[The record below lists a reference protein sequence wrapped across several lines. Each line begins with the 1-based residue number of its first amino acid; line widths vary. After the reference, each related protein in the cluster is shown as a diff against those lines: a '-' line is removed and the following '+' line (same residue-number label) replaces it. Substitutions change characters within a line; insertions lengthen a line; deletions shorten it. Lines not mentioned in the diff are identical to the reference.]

1 MYRVVTRITFVQQPN
16 ADFPNRNRTLIYN
29 FASQYE
35 TTDSWRSLTNTCQ
48 ITIPKNV
55 YVRDANGKLVN
66 LSGTTVNIGG
76 FGNNAPLFM
85 KGDQVTVEAG
95 YRFYDAFGNEKLLTS
110 TWFTGYIR
118 NVGSKKP
125 IVLECEDNMYKLK
138 QIIAP
143 NKTYS
148 ATTTMESIITELV
161 AGTGFTVNVLT
172 KTTLGEFSTHNETVA
187 EVLGRLQK
195 DYHFYPYFRGN
206 ELRVGSQVYIEQD
219 ALDSGKKVFRFQR
232 NIISDDLQYTR
243 TDDLELSA
251 VAYSVNKIELAG
263 LGTTRGGKRRTRHK
277 RLEALV
283 TIRNGRTTSYVR
295 PDNSLAA
302 DFAPNVNGERRTL
315 YFWNVQTSAEL
326 IALAEA
332 ELKKYYYQ
340 GMKGKFVT
348 FGIPFIRSGDN
359 VDIMDDVLPERNGR
373 YKVRSVKYSGG
384 VDGLRQEIELD
395 YLITR
400 LNIRGD
406 DIGGVDLVVSA
417 QNNLV

>member
-1 MYRVVTRITFVQQPN
+1 MSNQGMYRVVTRITFVQQPN
-16 ADFPNRNRTLIYN
+16 ADFPNRNRTLVYN
-29 FASQYE
+29 FANQYE

-95 YRFYDAFGNEKLLTS
+95 YRFYDGFGNEKLLTS
-110 TWFTGYIR
+110 TWFTGFVR
-118 NVGSKKP
+118 NVGSAKP
-125 IVLECEDNMYKLK
+125 IVLECEDNMFKLK
-138 QIIAP
+138 TITAP

-148 ATTTMESIITELV
+148 SSTSMETILKELM
-161 AGTGFTVNVLT
+161 AGTGFTVNVT
-172 KTTLGEFSTHNETVA
+172 TDTTLGEFSTHNETVA

-206 ELRVGSQVYIEQD
+206 ELRVGSFVYLEQD

-251 VAYSVNKIELAG
+251 VAYSINKIELEGA
-263 LGTTRGGKRRTRHK
+263 LTRGGKRRTRHK

-315 YFWNVQTSAEL
+315 YFWDVQTSDEL
-326 IALAEA
+326 IKLAEA

-348 FGIPFIRSGDN
+348 FGIPFVRSGDN
-359 VDIMDDVLPERNGR
+359 VDLMDDILPERNGR
-373 YKVRSVKYSGG
+373 YKVRSVRYTGG

-400 LNIRGD
+400 LDNKGNAIT
-406 DIGGVDLVVSA
+406 
-417 QNNLV
+417 

>member
-1 MYRVVTRITFVQQPN
+1 MSNQGMYRVITKITFVQQPN
-16 ADFPNRNRTLIYN
+16 ADFPGRNRTLTYN
-29 FASQYE
+29 FANSYE
-35 TTDSWRSLTNTCQ
+35 CEDTWRSMTDTCK

-55 YVRDANGKLVN
+55 FVRDANGQLVN

-85 KGDQVTVEAG
+85 RGDQVTVEAG
-95 YRFYDAFGNEKLLTS
+95 YRFYDAAGNEKTLMS
-110 TWFTGYIR
+110 TWFNGYVR
-118 NVGSKKP
+118 TVGSKKP
-125 IVLECEDNMYKLK
+125 ITLDCEDNMFKLK
-138 QIIAP
+138 TILAP

-148 ATTTMESIITELV
+148 ATTTMESIIAELM

-195 DYHFYPYFRGN
+195 EYHFYPYFRGN
-206 ELRVGSQVYIEQD
+206 ELRIGSQVYIEQD

-263 LGTTRGGKRRTRHK
+263 LGTTRAGKKRTRHK

-348 FGIPFIRSGDN
+348 FGIPFIQSGDN

-400 LNIRGD
+400 LNNRGD
-406 DIGGVDLVVSA
+406 AIK
-417 QNNLV
+417 

>member
-1 MYRVVTRITFVQQPN
+1 MSNQGMYRVVTRITFVQQPN
-16 ADFPNRNRTLIYN
+16 ADFPGRNRTLIYN
-29 FASQYE
+29 FANQYE
-35 TTDSWRSLTNTCQ
+35 TEDTWRSLTNTCK

-66 LSGTTVNIGG
+66 LSGITVNIGG

-85 KGDQVTVEAG
+85 RGDKVTLEAG

-110 TWFTGYIR
+110 TWFTGYVR
-118 NVGSKKP
+118 TVGSKKP
-125 IVLECEDNMYKLK
+125 IILECEDNMYKLK

-148 ATTTMESIITELV
+148 ATTTMESILTELL
-161 AGTGFTVNVLT
+161 AGTGFTVNALT
-172 KTTLGEFSTHNETVA
+172 KTTLGEFSIHNETVA

-195 DYHFYPYFRGN
+195 DYHFYPTFRGN
-206 ELRVGSQVYIEQD
+206 ELRIGSQVYIEQD
-219 ALDSGKKVFRFQR
+219 ALAAGKKVFRFQR

-243 TDDLELSA
+243 TDDMELSA

-263 LGTTRGGKRRTRHK
+263 LGTTRSGKKRTRHK

-315 YFWNVQTSAEL
+315 YFWNVQTSGEL
-326 IALAEA
+326 IKLAEA

-340 GMKGKFVT
+340 GLKGKFVT
-348 FGIPFIRSGDN
+348 FGIPFVQSGDN

-373 YKVRSVKYSGG
+373 YKVRGVVYTGG
-384 VDGLRQEIELD
+384 VDGLRQEITLD

-400 LNIRGD
+400 LNSRGD
-406 DIGGVDLVVSA
+406 AIT
-417 QNNLV
+417 

>member
-1 MYRVVTRITFVQQPN
+1 MSNQGMFRVVTRITFVQQPN
-16 ADFPNRNRTLIYN
+16 ADFPARNKTLTYN
-29 FASQYE
+29 FANSYE
-35 TTDSWRSLTNTCQ
+35 TSDSWRSLTNTCN

-55 YVRDANGKLVN
+55 YVKDATGKLVN
-66 LSGTTVNIGG
+66 LGGTTVNIGG
-76 FGNNAPLFM
+76 FGVNAPLFLR
-85 KGDQVTVEAG
+85 GDKVTVEAG
-95 YRFYDAFGNEKLLTS
+95 YRFFDAAGNEKLLTS

-138 QIIAP
+138 QINAP

-148 ATTTMESIITELV
+148 ASTSMESILKEIM
-161 AGTGFTVNVLT
+161 AGTGFTVNALT
-172 KTTLGEFSTHNETVA
+172 KTTLGEFSIHNETVA

-219 ALDSGKKVFRFQR
+219 AVDSGKKVFRFQR
-232 NIISDDLQYTR
+232 NIISDDLTYTR
-243 TDDLELSA
+243 TDDMELSA
-251 VAYSVNKIELAG
+251 VCYSINKIELAG
-263 LGTTRGGKRRTRHK
+263 TGTTRGGKKRTRHK

-295 PDNSLAA
+295 PDSSLEA

-315 YFWNVQTSAEL
+315 YFWDVQTTTEL
-326 IALAEA
+326 IKLGTD

-340 GMKGKFVT
+340 GMKGKFIT
-348 FGIPFIRSGDN
+348 FGIPFVRSGDN
-359 VDIMDDVLPERNGR
+359 VDIMDDILPERNGR
-373 YKVRSVKYSGG
+373 YKVRSVAYTGG
-384 VDGLRQEIELD
+384 VGGLRQEIELD

-400 LNIRGD
+400 LNSRGD
-406 DIGGVDLVVSA
+406 AIA
-417 QNNLV
+417 

>member
-1 MYRVVTRITFVQQPN
+1 VQQPN

-29 FASQYE
+29 FANAYD
-35 TTDSWRSLTNTCQ
+35 TGDSWRTMTNTCK

-55 YVRDANGKLVN
+55 YVRDKNNTLIN
-66 LSGTTVNIGG
+66 LSGTNVNIGG
-76 FGNNAPLFM
+76 FADSAPLFLR
-85 KGDQVTVEAG
+85 GDQVTVEAG
-95 YRFYDAFGNEKLLTS
+95 YRFFDGQNNEKVLTS

-125 IVLECEDNMYKLK
+125 IVLECEDSMFKLK

-143 NKTYS
+143 NKTWT
-148 ATTTMESIITELV
+148 ATTSMEDILTELM
-161 AGTGFTVNVLT
+161 AGTGFKVNALT
-172 KTTLGEFSTHNETVA
+172 NTTLGEFSTHNETVA
-187 EVLGRLQK
+187 EVLGRLNK

-206 ELRVGSQVYIEQD
+206 ELRIGSEVYIEQD
-219 ALDSGKKVFRFQR
+219 AIDSGKKVFRFQR
-232 NIISDDLQYTR
+232 NIISDELQYTR

-251 VAYSVNKIELAG
+251 VAYSVNKIEL
-263 LGTTRGGKRRTRHK
+263 LGALTRSGKRRTKHK

-295 PDNSLAA
+295 PDNSLQS

-315 YFWNVQTSAEL
+315 YFWNVQTTDEL
-326 IALAEA
+326 IKLAEA

-340 GMKGKFVT
+340 GFKGKFVT
-348 FGIPFIRSGDN
+348 FGIPFVRSGDN

-373 YKVRSVKYSGG
+373 FKVRSVKYFGG

-400 LNIRGD
+400 LNSRGD
-406 DIGGVDLVVSA
+406 AIA
-417 QNNLV
+417 